1 MANNCV
7 DELDLFDCLDLEKDP
22 RSTIDKRVV

>member
-7 DELDLFDCLDLEKDP
+7 DELDLFDRLDLEKDP
-22 RSTIDKRVV
+22 RSMIDKRVV